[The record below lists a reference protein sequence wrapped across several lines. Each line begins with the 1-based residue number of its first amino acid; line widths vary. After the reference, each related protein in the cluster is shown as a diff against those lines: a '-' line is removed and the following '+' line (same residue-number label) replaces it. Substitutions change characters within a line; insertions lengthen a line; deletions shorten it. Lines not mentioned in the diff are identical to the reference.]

1 MHRWTVIIRCQ
12 TTLVNCRH
20 PAGSQRLCRALL
32 AIILKAAVDRLFHD
46 EWGYVRSEIAAGT
59 WDATGATPNQIAAA
73 EEYREAVREVERLS

>member
-1 MHRWTVIIRCQ
+1 MNHRRNDAFRAADQ
-12 TTLVNCRH
+12 RH
-20 PAGSQRLCRALL
+20 RDAA
-32 AIILKAAVDRLFHD
+32 AAVDRLFHD